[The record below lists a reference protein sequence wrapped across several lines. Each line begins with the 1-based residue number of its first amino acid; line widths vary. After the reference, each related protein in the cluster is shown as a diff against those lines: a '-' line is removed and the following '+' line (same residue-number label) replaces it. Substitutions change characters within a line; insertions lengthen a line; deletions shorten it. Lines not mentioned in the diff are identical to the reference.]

1 MELFET
7 NPYFFPDQRFYEGG
21 DSYFPSRLPGAYDQ
35 AGYQDRNSMM
45 GLCGNLSGGVGVGVT
60 GTEDKASPS
69 SMSPHSEP
77 HCPGQCLPWAC
88 KLCKRKTVTMDRR
101 RAATL
106 REKRRLKKV
115 NEAFDALKRSTLMN
129 PNQRLP
135 KVEIL
140 RSAIQYIERL
150 QALVSSLNQQDT
162 ETGQQGLLYR
172 PSPTQ
177 PRVSSSSEPSSG
189 STCCSSPEW
198 SSTPEQCTQSY
209 SSEGKHSSL
218 SPIKLGRLGSTFTGT
233 QCVTGSFCRSPE
245 RCRLSRAGEHA
256 GLDLHCGQHL
266 CSRWTCGLSCGHS
279 QIDP

>member
-21 DSYFPSRLPGAYDQ
+21 DSYFSSRLPGAYDQ
-35 AGYQDRNSMM
+35 ATYQDRSSMM

-60 GTEDKASPS
+60 GTEDKASTS
-69 SMSPHSEP
+69 SLSPLSEP

-101 RAATL
+101 RAATM

-162 ETGQQGLLYR
+162 ENGQQGLNYR
-172 PSPTQ
+172 PSGTQ

-198 SSTPEQCTQSY
+198 SSTPDQCTQSY
-209 SSEGKHSSL
+209 SNDDLL
-218 SPIKLGRLGSTFTGT
+218 S
-233 QCVTGSFCRSPE
+233 VADSPE
-245 RCRLSRAGEHA
+245 QGNMRALTSIVDSISAA
-256 GLDLHCGQHL
+256 GGAVAFPMD
-266 CSRWTCGLSCGHS
+266 
-279 QIDP
+279 IPK

>member
-7 NPYFFPDQRFYEGG
+7 NPYFFPDQRFYEGN
-21 DSYFPSRLPGAYDQ
+21 DNFYQTRLQGGYDQ
-35 AGYQDRNSMM
+35 TGFQDRSSMM
-45 GLCGNLSGGVGVGVT
+45 GLCGPSVVQQAV
-60 GTEDKASPS
+60 EDKASPNS
-69 SMSPHSEP
+69 SLSPHSDSGSP

-150 QALVSSLNQQDT
+150 QALVSSLNQQET
-162 ETGQQGLLYR
+162 EAGQQPGLHYR
-172 PSPTQ
+172 QSQVQ
-177 PRVSSSSEPSSG
+177 PRVSSSSEQGPG
-189 STCCSSPEW
+189 STCSSSSPEW
-198 SSTPEQCTQSY
+198 SSPEQCQSY
-209 SSEGKHSSL
+209 SSEDLLSADSPDQGNMRALSSIVE
-218 SPIKLGRLGSTFTGT
+218 SISDGAVAFPVDIPK
-233 QCVTGSFCRSPE
+233 
-245 RCRLSRAGEHA
+245 
-256 GLDLHCGQHL
+256 
-266 CSRWTCGLSCGHS
+266 
-279 QIDP
+279 

>member
-21 DSYFPSRLPGAYDQ
+21 DSYFPSRLPGGYDQ
-35 AGYQDRNSMM
+35 GGYQERGSMM
-45 GLCGNLSGGVGVGVT
+45 GLCGGLSGGVGVGAA
-60 GTEDKASPS
+60 GMEDKASPS
-69 SMSPHSEP
+69 SLSPNSEP

-101 RAATL
+101 KAATL

-115 NEAFDALKRSTLMN
+115 NEAFEALKRSTLMN

-150 QALVSSLNQQDT
+150 QALVSSLNQQDS
-162 ETGQQGLLYR
+162 ESGQQGVHYR
-172 PSPTQ
+172 PAGPQ
-177 PRVSSSSEPSSG
+177 PRVSSSSEQRSG

-198 SSTPEQCTQSY
+198 SSASDQCTHNY
-209 SSEGKHSSL
+209 SNEDLLSADSPDQTNLRSLTSIVDSITAAEGPVVYPVPVDIPK
-218 SPIKLGRLGSTFTGT
+218 
-233 QCVTGSFCRSPE
+233 
-245 RCRLSRAGEHA
+245 
-256 GLDLHCGQHL
+256 
-266 CSRWTCGLSCGHS
+266 
-279 QIDP
+279 

>member
-21 DSYFPSRLPGAYDQ
+21 DSYFPSRLPGGYDQ
-35 AGYQDRNSMM
+35 STYQ
-45 GLCGNLSGGVGVGVT
+45 

-69 SMSPHSEP
+69 SLSPQSEP

-88 KLCKRKTVTMDRR
+88 KMCKRKTVTMDRR
-101 RAATL
+101 RAATM

-150 QALVSSLNQQDT
+150 QALVSSLNQQDN
-162 ETGQQGLLYR
+162 ETGQQGLHYR
-172 PSPTQ
+172 PSPAQ
-177 PRVSSSSEPSSG
+177 PRDCQSMR

-209 SSEGKHSSL
+209 SSEDLL
-218 SPIKLGRLGSTFTGT
+218 SAAD
-233 QCVTGSFCRSPE
+233 SPDQGNMHALTSIVE
-245 RCRLSRAGEHA
+245 GISAAGGPMA
-256 GLDLHCGQHL
+256 FPVDI
-266 CSRWTCGLSCGHS
+266 SK
-279 QIDP
+279 

>member
-7 NPYFFPDQRFYEGG
+7 NPYFFPDQRFYEGN
-21 DSYFPSRLPGAYDQ
+21 DNYYQNRLPGGYDQ
-35 AGYQDRNSMM
+35 TGYQDRSTMM
-45 GLCGNLSGGVGVGVT
+45 GLGLGGPGGVVGQV
-60 GTEDKASPS
+60 EDKASPS
-69 SMSPHSEP
+69 SLSPHSESSP

-101 RAATL
+101 RAATM

-150 QALVSSLNQQDT
+150 QALVSSLNQQ
-162 ETGQQGLLYR
+162 ESEAGQQQGLHYR
-172 PSPTQ
+172 PSPPQ

-198 SSTPEQCTQSY
+198 SSPEQCTQNY
-209 SSEGKHSSL
+209 SSEDLL
-218 SPIKLGRLGSTFTGT
+218 SAAD
-233 QCVTGSFCRSPE
+233 SPE
-245 RCRLSRAGEHA
+245 QGNMRALTSMVDGISA
-256 GLDLHCGQHL
+256 PDGTVGFPVN
-266 CSRWTCGLSCGHS
+266 
-279 QIDP
+279 IPK